1 MTALEHITILD
12 LTRLLP
18 GAAATQMLAAFGAR
32 VIKIEQPGLGDYA
45 RHGFGA
51 KGVNPLFLET
61 NRNKQ
66 SITLDLKRDEG
77 KKILRQLT
85 ERADLLIEGF
95 RPGVMDRLELG
106 YASLARI
113 NPRLIY
119 VALTGYG
126 QTGEYAQ
133 MAGHDLNYLAMAGV
147 LNEIGTPEAPAMA
160 GVQLADLAGGSNQV
174 VIGALTALEAR
185 HRTGLGQFVDV
196 SMMDGVAGLLAVP
209 YSMYKSTG
217 QLPRR
222 GNELLSGRYACYNIY
237 RTQDN
242 RWITVGAL
250 EAKFWD
256 ALCHEL
262 GCPELIA
269 EQFTPE
275 PRQSEVKSK
284 VAAIFVTDTALK
296 WFDRLRD
303 KDCCVAPMRTLDEVH
318 NDPHFAA
325 HPIGLGPKLSAT
337 PASYTSEAPALGEH
351 TSAILEELVYADE
364 QIEHFRQAGITG

>member
-1 MTALEHITILD
+1 MTALQHITILD

-51 KGVNPLFLET
+51 NGVNPLFLET

-66 SITLDLKRDEG
+66 SITLDLKNDQG
-77 KKILRQLT
+77 KAILRQFV
-85 ERADLLIEGF
+85 ERADVLVEGF
-95 RPGVMDRLELG
+95 RPGVMHRLDLG
-106 YASLARI
+106 YSALAKI

-126 QTGEYAQ
+126 QEGEYAQ

-147 LNEIGTPEAPAMA
+147 LNEIGTLDAPAMA

-174 VIGALTALEAR
+174 VIGTLLALEAR
-185 HRTGLGQFVDV
+185 HRTGRGQFVDV

-209 YSMYKSTG
+209 YSMYKSSG
-217 QLPRR
+217 RLPER

-237 RTQDN
+237 RTSDS
-242 RWITVGAL
+242 RWITVAAL

-256 ALCHEL
+256 ALCRQLE
-262 GCPELIA
+262 CVDLIA
-269 EQFTPE
+269 DQFAPE
-275 PRQSEVKSK
+275 PRQAEVKSK
-284 VAAIFVTDTALK
+284 LASILVTDTAQA

-303 KDCCVAPMRTLDEVH
+303 KDCCVAPVRTLDEVH
-318 NDPHFAA
+318 NDPHFASHA
-325 HPIGLGPKLSAT
+325 IGLGPKLSAT
-337 PASYTSEAPALGEH
+337 PSAYVSQAPELGEH
-351 TSAILEELVYADE
+351 TAQVLHELGYSDE
-364 QIEHFRQAGITG
+364 QIEHLKQAGITG